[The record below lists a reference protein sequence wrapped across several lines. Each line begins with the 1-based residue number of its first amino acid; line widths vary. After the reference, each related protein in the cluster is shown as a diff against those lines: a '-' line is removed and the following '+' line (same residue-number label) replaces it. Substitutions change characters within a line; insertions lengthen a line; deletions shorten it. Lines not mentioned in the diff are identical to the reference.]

1 MKQSIHSLRTWLA
14 AHYAWFGIAGSLLV
28 TLTTLITALVY
39 RGFDGLP
46 YSFLNHYISELG
58 YFGPSEL
65 APLFNTG
72 LIAGGILFLPFVIGL
87 GLYLPGWIPKLGILA
102 GVYAAVNCS
111 LVGVFPMNRI
121 SIHGP
126 VAMNYFRG
134 GLVTVLLF
142 GLAILLQPKN
152 RPGLPKITALAS
164 LFAVLCFAAFLVYI
178 RVDDDLSLNIL
189 SSSGGRPTVWLKT
202 ILEWLVFLSTLIWFL
217 AIGLAGL
224 PGKKKAG

>member
-1 MKQSIHSLRTWLA
+1 MKQRIHSLRTWLA

-28 TLTTLITALVY
+28 SLTTLITAIAY

-58 YFGPSEL
+58 YIGPSEL
-65 APLFNTG
+65 APLFNAG
-72 LIAGGILFLPFVIGL
+72 LIAGGVLFLPFVIGL
-87 GLYLPGWIPKLGILA
+87 GLYLPGWLSKLGILA
-102 GVYAAVNCS
+102 GVFASVNCS

-121 SIHGP
+121 AIHGP

-142 GLAILLQPKN
+142 GLAILLQPKK
-152 RPGLPKITALAS
+152 RVVLPKTTALAS

-178 RVDDDLSLNIL
+178 QVDEDLSLNIL

-202 ILEWLVFLSTLIWFL
+202 VLEWLVFFSTLVWFL
-217 AIGLAGL
+217 VIGLTGL
-224 PGKKKAG
+224 PHKKKAG